1 MHEANSCIPGI
12 RAAILDGDIDKALKH
27 TNAYYPSVLKDNE
40 NIYFKLRCR
49 KYIEMIRRGEE
60 LRHPSSPSLS
70 VKSGK
75 KTHGT
80 HPNSNVQPSQDY
92 GDVFDGQMELDE
104 PANSSNGH
112 RQAPSTI
119 NTENEGIT
127 WDPSPDT
134 MDISTP
140 ALRETTSAAY
150 NALLVE
156 TIQYGQELK
165 SEFSGDPRREV
176 KKALEDTL
184 ALIAYP
190 EPRES
195 PLAGLMSREGR
206 KGLSEE
212 IGGAILGMLIVLFP
226 FLIFSPFSKI
236 LEDQSRFVD

>member
-1 MHEANSCIPGI
+1 MFVNEANPHILGI

-75 KTHGT
+75 KAHSTHS
-80 HPNSNVQPSQDY
+80 NSNAQNSQDY

-112 RQAPSTI
+112 KQAPSTL
-119 NTENEGIT
+119 NTDSENIT
-127 WDPSPDT
+127 WDPSPDR

-140 ALRETTSAAY
+140 ALPETTSAAY
-150 NALLVE
+150 NSLLVE

-212 IGGAILGMLIVLFP
+212 VGGAILGKCFPLFQS
-226 FLIFSPFSKI
+226 FLFFSRAISK
-236 LEDQSRFVD
+236 L